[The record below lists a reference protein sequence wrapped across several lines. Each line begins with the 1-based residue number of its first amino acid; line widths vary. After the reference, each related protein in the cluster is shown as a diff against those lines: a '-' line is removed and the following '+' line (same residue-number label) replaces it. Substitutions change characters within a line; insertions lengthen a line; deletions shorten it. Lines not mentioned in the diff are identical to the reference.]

1 MSATGASRCPGGQM
15 SEGKRFAFRLSFG
28 GAWRLKITGGG
39 REEDE
44 KLKAGCT
51 VADAGGKISV
61 AIC

>member
-1 MSATGASRCPGGQM
+1 M